1 MLVRATWR
9 LSRKLTSK
17 EAEFMNLI
25 LLPMN
30 ILDTWDLSELSFE
43 MWQAGFP

>member
-1 MLVRATWR
+1 
-9 LSRKLTSK
+9 
-17 EAEFMNLI
+17 MNLI

-30 ILDTWDLSELSFE
+30 SLDTWGLSELSFE